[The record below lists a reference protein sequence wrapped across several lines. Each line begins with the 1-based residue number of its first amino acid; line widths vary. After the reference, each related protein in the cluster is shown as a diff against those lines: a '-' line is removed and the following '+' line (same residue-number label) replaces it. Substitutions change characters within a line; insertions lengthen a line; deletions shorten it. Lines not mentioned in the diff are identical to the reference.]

1 MSRWAAAMRKVT
13 GEERKTVRDDKLQ
26 RADGTRRQTL
36 TLVRAA
42 AADGALVRHAIE
54 EIWNGGDLDLADQVF
69 APTYTNHGGLIPDL
83 VRGPEA
89 IKVSVALYRAAFP
102 EFRVTVLDLLAQGQ
116 TVAIRWEATSP
127 PSRAP
132 GGGRGDGDPGRL
144 GGMTFARVV
153 GGRILESWTNWEAG
167 GVLDRQWRTHLADA
181 LPAFTRLTG

>member
-1 MSRWAAAMRKVT
+1 M
-13 GEERKTVRDDKLQ
+13 RDDKLQ

-42 AADGALVRHAIE
+42 AADGALVRQAIE

-83 VRGPEA
+83 IPGPEA

-102 EFRVTVLDLLAQGQ
+102 EFRVTVLDLLTQGQ
-116 TVAIRWEATSP
+116 IVAIRWEAQTT
-127 PSRAP
+127 PSGAP
-132 GGGRGDGDPGRL
+132 GGGRGDGEPGKL

-153 GGRILESWTNWEAG
+153 RGQILESWTTWDG
-167 GVLDRQWRTHLADA
+167 GSGVDSQWRTLSAEA
-181 LPAFTRLTG
+181 MPTFRRPTG